1 MGMTESSD
9 ALIVIVSEETGAIS
23 MAMEG
28 KLQRF
33 LDTTTLKDLMLQA
46 LIIERDEKQGG
57 KKDAK

>member
-23 MAMEG
+23 MAVEG

-33 LDTTTLKDLMLQA
+33 LDTTTLRDLMINTL
-46 LIIERDEKQGG
+46 ETEKVEGDKNVS
-57 KKDAK
+57 KK